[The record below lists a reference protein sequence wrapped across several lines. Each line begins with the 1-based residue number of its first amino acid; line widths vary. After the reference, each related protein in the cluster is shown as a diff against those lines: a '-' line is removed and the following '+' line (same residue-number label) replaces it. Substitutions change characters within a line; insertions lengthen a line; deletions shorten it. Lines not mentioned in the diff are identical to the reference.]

1 MVDWAGAAVALAWNQ
16 LPPPPAF
23 LINAEIKEA
32 MVDVLNVEKG
42 ATKDSQEKVR
52 ESSMCISLK
61 PSDRE

>member
-1 MVDWAGAAVALAWNQ
+1 MEPDA
-16 LPPPPAF
+16 PPAF

-42 ATKDSQEKVR
+42 VTRDSQEKVR